1 MSPWKIFYQKGESNT
16 KIRSDTIRLTWIFFC
31 DRIQKTMV
39 SHNKEGQ
46 GREEALHSC
55 VFCGIV
61 EGKLPSSKILETVTS
76 VAFMSIE
83 GHAVVVPK
91 KHMEEG
97 DLSNEDN
104 MRLFNDALTTA
115 SALIGPTMEVLG
127 ATGLNL
133 VVNIGED
140 AGQRVSHL
148 HVHLIN
154 RNRGD
159 KKVSMTNMSPMPR
172 EELSSR
178 AGKIRL
184 AFNRR

>member
-1 MSPWKIFYQKGESNT
+1 MA
-16 KIRSDTIRLTWIFFC
+16 
-31 DRIQKTMV
+31 

-104 MRLFNDALTTA
+104 VRLFNDALATA
-115 SALIGPTMEVLG
+115 SALIAPTMEALG

-133 VVNIGED
+133 AVNIGKD
-140 AGQRVSHL
+140 AGQRVDHL
-148 HVHLIN
+148 HIHLIN
-154 RNRGD
+154 RNPGD
-159 KKVSMTNMSPMPR
+159 KKVLMANMPSMTR
-172 EELSSR
+172 EELDSR
-178 AGKIRL
+178 AGKIQL
-184 AFNRR
+184 ALNRR